1 MREVVIASAARTAI
15 GSFGG
20 SFKNVSAVDLGITAA
35 KAAMERAGVTPDMI
49 DEVYL
54 GNVLGAGLGQNV
66 ARQVSLGAGI
76 PVEVPAMTIN
86 IVCGSGLRSVSL
98 ASQLISNGDIDI
110 ALVGGTENMTQ
121 APYLVPSARYGAR
134 MGDAKMIDHMVH
146 DGLFDIFNKYHMG
159 ITAENVAE
167 QWSISREDQDNIAV
181 TSQNRAEAAQ
191 AEGKFK
197 EEIVPV
203 HVPQRKGDDLIIEE
217 DEYIR
222 KGASLEAMAK
232 LRPAFKK
239 DGCVTAGN
247 ASGINDGAAALII
260 MSKEKADELGIT
272 PLATIK
278 GFATRGVDPSIMGVG
293 PIPASQAALEKVG
306 WSIEDLDL
314 IEANEAFAAQA
325 GAVMKDLKLDPEKV
339 NVNGGAIAL
348 GHPIGAS
355 GARILVTL
363 LYEMKRRDAKK
374 GLATLCIGGGMGTAL
389 LVER

>member
-159 ITAENVAE
+159 ITAE
-167 QWSISREDQDNIAV
+167 
-181 TSQNRAEAAQ
+181 
-191 AEGKFK
+191 K
-197 EEIVPV
+197 
-203 HVPQRKGDDLIIEE
+203 
-217 DEYIR
+217 
-222 KGASLEAMAK
+222 
-232 LRPAFKK
+232 
-239 DGCVTAGN
+239 
-247 ASGINDGAAALII
+247 
-260 MSKEKADELGIT
+260 
-272 PLATIK
+272 
-278 GFATRGVDPSIMGVG
+278 
-293 PIPASQAALEKVG
+293 
-306 WSIEDLDL
+306 
-314 IEANEAFAAQA
+314 
-325 GAVMKDLKLDPEKV
+325 
-339 NVNGGAIAL
+339 
-348 GHPIGAS
+348 
-355 GARILVTL
+355 
-363 LYEMKRRDAKK
+363 
-374 GLATLCIGGGMGTAL
+374 
-389 LVER
+389 